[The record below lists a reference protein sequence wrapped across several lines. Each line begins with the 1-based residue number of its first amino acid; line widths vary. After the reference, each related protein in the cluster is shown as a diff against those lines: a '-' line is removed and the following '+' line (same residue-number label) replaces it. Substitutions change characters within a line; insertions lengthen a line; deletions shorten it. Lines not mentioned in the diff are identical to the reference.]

1 VIVIVDYP
9 VQPACAR
16 DTEIDKLVHR
26 ARYKWVCFWQLQ
38 TSCGNGIAVRHPQS
52 FHRVSMFVAWSLFC
66 SVYIARHVCPYIA
79 WFIVTFS
86 CARWSC
92 SSTGGSAGAASTRAA
107 VVVVVA
113 EEEAGGM
120 APLWVL
126 ADSTNQTSWAA
137 YVRFVRSD
145 IGEYWRSVNT
155 VGGSRTCSHLPA
167 AWTEPGIQC

>member
-1 VIVIVDYP
+1 LRLEDGIGNQTSSILCDGKRVIVIVDYP

-16 DTEIDKLVHR
+16 DIEIHKLVHR
-26 ARYKWVCFWQLQ
+26 ARYKWVCFRQLQ
-38 TSCGNGIAVRHPQS
+38 TSCGNGIAVRHSQS
-52 FHRVSMFVAWSLFC
+52 FHRVTMFVAWSLFC

-92 SSTGGSAGAASTRAA
+92 SSTGGSAGAASIWTA

-120 APLWVL
+120 APPYVL
-126 ADSTNQTSWAA
+126 AGSSNQKSWAA
-137 YVRFVRSD
+137 CGRFVRSGG
-145 IGEYWRSVNT
+145 GEYWE
-155 VGGSRTCSHLPA
+155 A
-167 AWTEPGIQC
+167 